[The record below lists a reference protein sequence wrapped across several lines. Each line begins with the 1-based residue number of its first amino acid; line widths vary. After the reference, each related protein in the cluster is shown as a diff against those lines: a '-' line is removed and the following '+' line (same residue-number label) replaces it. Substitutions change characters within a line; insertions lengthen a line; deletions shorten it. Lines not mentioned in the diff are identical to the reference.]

1 MVVLSNE
8 EFWKLTDEY
17 EKLKRRKKFEGA
29 DMIIDAYKR
38 HRSHN
43 IDGAIADYQLLTNM
57 EPTSYIVNRIKRKL
71 GVKK

>member
-1 MVVLSNE
+1 
-8 EFWKLTDEY
+8 
-17 EKLKRRKKFEGA
+17 
-29 DMIIDAYKR
+29 MIINAYKR

-71 GVKK
+71 GVKKWTNKTWKLYFLVV